1 MQQPMQTWCTFLHS
15 HCDLPKQRR
24 LIVINAKW
32 YVFFPVV
39 VVNFGRISFA
49 SGVKTIRKYFK
60 MNFLF
65 CFFSKYFFMMDFQ
78 IFLYDGLDS
87 NLIVFETFDHSSL
100 IFVVFFCI
108 FRKIDDF
115 WKDWNGIPGSIT
127 RNFLCVF
134 ICWKLLYT
142 LYHEQML
149 NEKHRQNCNSELI
162 NLFWKSMRNRLCWKK

>member
-1 MQQPMQTWCTFLHS
+1 MEQPMQTWCTFLHS

-49 SGVKTIRKYFK
+49 SGVKTIRKYFE

-65 CFFSKYFFMMDFQ
+65 CFSILFFLQNF
-78 IFLYDGLDS
+78 FYDGLDS
-87 NLIVFETFDHSSL
+87 NLIVFKTFDYSSL
-100 IFVVFFCI
+100 IFVFFGI

-115 WKDWNGIPGSIT
+115 RKIYSEF
-127 RNFLCVF
+127 FLVF
-134 ICWKLLYT
+134 ICWKY
-142 LYHEQML
+142 
-149 NEKHRQNCNSELI
+149 CI
-162 NLFWKSMRNRLCWKK
+162 LCIMNKC